1 MKTAVAMTM
10 WLAWGMPAAAQVSH
24 ERLLHA
30 EREPQNWLTYAGTY
44 TSWRYSA
51 LDQIR
56 TDNAR
61 NLELKWVYQLDSLDK
76 FEASPLVVDGV
87 MYFSQPP
94 SDVIAVDARTGRA
107 FWTYRYRMS
116 GNVGVCCGR
125 VNRGLAMLGDT
136 LFLAA
141 LDGNLVALDAKTG
154 KEIWKTPVVDPSQ
167 GYSLTMAP
175 LIVKD
180 KVILG
185 PAGGEYGIRGF
196 VAAFDART
204 GKEVWRF
211 HTIPGP
217 GEPGHETWTENSW
230 QRGGGSV
237 WLTGS
242 YDPELNLI
250 LQGVGNPGPDWNATV
265 RPGDN
270 LYTSSVVALDAD
282 TGKLKW
288 HYQFVPHD
296 PWDWDAMQTPVMVDA
311 EWQGQ
316 PRKLVYWAHRNGV
329 FYVLDRTNGKF
340 LAGTPFVKLTWLA
353 GFDQNGRPK
362 ITPSSLPSAEGT
374 LVYPGVQGGTNWYA
388 PSYSPRTGLFY
399 LSVWAD
405 YYSVFEE
412 GAAEYTPGRRYNGG
426 DIQQPLAFNRNTT
439 LLPDEDQG
447 YGAVK
452 AIDPKTGRMVWQVK
466 YADLTEGGV
475 LTTAG
480 DVLFTGNREGYF
492 HAYDAR
498 DGKLLWKASL
508 GGYIA
513 AGPVSYSVDGK
524 QYVAIA
530 AGHGMF
536 VFGLR
541 E

>member
-1 MKTAVAMTM
+1 MKRAFRAVV
-10 WLAWGMPAAAQVSH
+10 WLSCSMPLGAQVSYD
-24 ERLLHA
+24 RLLSA
-30 EREPQNWLTYAGTY
+30 DREPQNWLTYAGSY
-44 TSWRYSA
+44 RSWRYSA
-51 LDQIR
+51 LDRIG
-56 TDNAR
+56 TANAR
-61 NLELKWVYQLDSLDK
+61 NLELKWVYQLDSMDK
-76 FEASPLVVDGV
+76 FEATPLVVDGV
-87 MYFSQPP
+87 MYFTQPP

-107 FWTYRYRMS
+107 FWTYRYTLS
-116 GNVGVCCGR
+116 GTVGVCCGR
-125 VNRGLAMLGDT
+125 DNRGLAILGDT

-141 LDGNLVALDAKTG
+141 LDGNLVALDSKTG
-154 KEIWKTPVVDPSQ
+154 KEVWKTRVVDPAL

-175 LIVKD
+175 LVVKD

-196 VAAFDART
+196 LAAFDART

-211 HTIPGP
+211 HTIPEP
-217 GEPGHETWTENSW
+217 GEAGHETWAGDAW
-230 QRGGGSV
+230 QHGGGSV

-250 LQGVGNPGPDWNATV
+250 VQGVGNPGPDWNATV

-270 LYTSSVVALDAD
+270 LYSSSVIALDAD

-296 PWDWDAMQTPVMVDA
+296 AWDWDAMQTPVMVDA

-316 PRKLVYWAHRNGV
+316 LRKLLYWAHRDGV

-340 LAGTPFVKLTWLA
+340 LSGKPFVKINWLA
-353 GFDQNGRPK
+353 GFDENGRPK
-362 ITPSSLPSAEGT
+362 LEPNSLPTAEGT
-374 LVYPGVQGGTNWYA
+374 LTYPGVQGGTNWYA

-405 YYSVFEE
+405 YYSVYQE
-412 GAAEYTPGRRYNGG
+412 GAADYVAGRRFNGG
-426 DIQQPLAFNRNTT
+426 NIRQPLPFNRNGT
-439 LLPDEDQG
+439 LLPNEAQG
-447 YGAVK
+447 YGALL
-452 AIDPKTGRMVWQVK
+452 ALNPKTGEKVWQVK
-466 YADLTEGGV
+466 FADLTEGGV
-475 LTTAG
+475 LSTAG
-480 DVLFTGNREGYF
+480 DVVFTGNREGYF
-492 HAYDAR
+492 QAFDAR
-498 DGKLLWKASL
+498 DGTLLWKVLL
-508 GGYIA
+508 GGYIV

-530 AGHGMF
+530 AGHGMY

>member
-1 MKTAVAMTM
+1 MKRAFAV
-10 WLAWGMPAAAQVSH
+10 WLTCMMPVGAQVSYD
-24 ERLLHA
+24 RLLHA
-30 EREPQNWLTYAGTY
+30 EREPQNWLTYSGNY
-44 TSWRYSA
+44 KSWRYSP

-56 TDNAR
+56 TGNAK
-61 NLELKWVYQLDSLDK
+61 NLELKWVYQLDTTDK
-76 FEASPLVVDGV
+76 FEATPLVVDGV
-87 MYFSQPP
+87 MYFSEPP
-94 SDVIAVDARTGRA
+94 SDVIAVDAKTGRA
-107 FWTYRYRMS
+107 FWTYRYTLA
-116 GNVGVCCGR
+116 GKVGVCCGR
-125 VNRGLAMLGDT
+125 VNRGLAVLGDT

-141 LDGNLVALDAKTG
+141 LDGNLVALDSKTG
-154 KEIWKTPVVDPSQ
+154 KEVWKTRVVDPKL

-175 LIVKD
+175 LVVKD
-180 KVILG
+180 KVIIG

-196 VAAFDART
+196 LAAFDAHT

-217 GEPGHETWTENSW
+217 GEAGHETWTGDAW

-250 LQGVGNPGPDWNATV
+250 IQGVGNPSPDWNATV

-270 LYTSSVVALDAD
+270 LYTTSAIALDAD

-288 HYQFVPHD
+288 HFQFVPHD
-296 PWDWDAMQTPVMVDA
+296 AWDWDAMQTPVLVDA
-311 EWQGQ
+311 EWQGRQ
-316 PRKLVYWAHRNGV
+316 RKLLYWAHRDGV

-340 LAGTPFVKLTWLA
+340 LLGKPFVKTNWLA
-353 GFDQNGRPK
+353 GFDESGRPRVQ
-362 ITPSSLPSAEGT
+362 PNSLPTKEGT
-374 LVYPGVQGGTNWYA
+374 LIYPGVQGGTNWYA

-405 YYSVFEE
+405 YYSVYQE
-412 GAAEYTPGRRYNGG
+412 GAADYVAGRRYNGG
-426 DIQQPLAFNRNTT
+426 DIRQPLAFNRNTT
-439 LLPDEDQG
+439 LFPNEQQG
-447 YGAVK
+447 YGALK
-452 AIDPKTGRMVWQVK
+452 AINPKTGEMAWQVK
-466 YADLTEGGV
+466 FADLTEGGV
-475 LTTAG
+475 LSTAG
-480 DVLFTGNREGYF
+480 DVVFTGNREGYF
-492 HAYDAR
+492 HAFDAQ
-498 DGKLLWKASL
+498 DGRLLWKVSL

-513 AGPVSYSVDGK
+513 GGPVSYSVDGK
-524 QYVAIA
+524 QYLAVA

>member
-1 MKTAVAMTM
+1 MKVPVSVIL
-10 WLAWGMPAAAQVSH
+10 WLACSMPAGAQVSY
-24 ERLLHA
+24 ERLLHP
-30 EREPQNWLTYAGTY
+30 EREPGNWLTYSGSY
-44 TSWRYSA
+44 RSWRYSL

-56 TDNAR
+56 ADNAP

-76 FEASPLVVDGV
+76 FEATPLVVDGV

-94 SDVIAVDARTGRA
+94 SDVIALDARTGRA
-107 FWTYRYRMS
+107 FWIYQYRLS

-125 VNRGLAMLGDT
+125 DNRGLAILGDT

-154 KEIWKTPVVDPSQ
+154 KELWKTAVVDPSL

-175 LIVKD
+175 LVVKD
-180 KVILG
+180 KVIVG

-196 VAAFDART
+196 MAAFDART
-204 GKEVWRF
+204 GKEIWRF
-211 HTIPGP
+211 NTVPGP
-217 GEPGHETWTENSW
+217 GEAGHDTWAGDTW
-230 QRGGGSV
+230 RRGGGSV

-242 YDPELNLI
+242 YDPTLNLI
-250 LQGVGNPGPDWNATV
+250 IQGVGNPGPDWNATV

-296 PWDWDAMQTPVMVDA
+296 PWDWDAMQTPVFVDA

-316 PRKLVYWAHRNGV
+316 QRKLLYWAHRNGV

-340 LAGTPFVKLTWLA
+340 LQGTPFVKVTWLD

-362 ITPSSLPSAEGT
+362 IVPKSLPTAQGT

-405 YYSVFEE
+405 YYSVYQE
-412 GAAEYTPGRRYNGG
+412 GEADYSPGRRFNGG
-426 DIQQPLAFNRNTT
+426 DIRQPLAFNRTTT
-439 LLPDEDQG
+439 LLPDEKQG

-452 AIDPKTGRMVWQVK
+452 AINPRTGKTVWQVRF
-466 YADLTEGGV
+466 ADLTEGGV
-475 LTTAG
+475 LSTAG
-480 DVLFTGNREGYF
+480 DVVFTGNREGYF
-492 HAYDAR
+492 HAFDAR
-498 DGKLLWKASL
+498 DGKLLWKTSL

-513 AGPVSYSVDGK
+513 AGPVSYSVSGK

-530 AGHGMF
+530 AGHAMF

-541 E
+541 Q

>member
-1 MKTAVAMTM
+1 MKPAMAAVV
-10 WLAWGMPAAAQVSH
+10 WLSCWMPLGAQVTYD
-24 ERLLHA
+24 RLLHA
-30 EREPQNWLTYAGTY
+30 DKEPQNWLTYSGSY
-44 TSWRYSA
+44 KSWRYST

-56 TDNAR
+56 IGNAR
-61 NLELKWVYQLDSLDK
+61 KLELKWIYQLNAIDK
-76 FEASPLVVDGV
+76 FEATPLVVDGV
-87 MYFSQPP
+87 MYFTQPP
-94 SDVIAVDARTGRA
+94 SDVIAVDGKTGRA
-107 FWTYRYRMS
+107 FWTYRYRLA
-116 GNVGVCCGR
+116 GNVSVCCGR
-125 VNRGLAMLGDT
+125 VNRGLAILGD
-136 LFLAA
+136 LVFLAA

-154 KEIWKTPVVDPSQ
+154 KEVWKTRVVDPSL

-175 LIVKD
+175 LVVKD

-185 PAGGEYGIRGF
+185 PAGGEFGIRGF
-196 VAAFDART
+196 LAAFDART

-211 HTIPGP
+211 NTTPGP
-217 GEPGHETWTENSW
+217 GEAGHETWAGDAW
-230 QRGGGSV
+230 QHGGAPV

-250 LQGVGNPGPDWNATV
+250 IQGVGNPSPDWNPTV

-270 LYTSSVVALDAD
+270 LYASSVIALDAD

-296 PWDWDAMQTPVMVDA
+296 AWDWDAIQTPVMVDA

-316 PRKLVYWAHRNGV
+316 PRKLLYWANRNGV

-340 LAGTPFVKLTWLA
+340 LSGKPFVKVTWLA
-353 GFDQNGRPK
+353 GFDENGRPK
-362 ITPSSLPSAEGT
+362 LQPNSLPTAEGT

-405 YYSVFEE
+405 YYSVYQE
-412 GAAEYTPGRRYNGG
+412 GEAEYVPGRRFNGG
-426 DIQQPLAFNRNTT
+426 NIRQPLAFGRNAT
-439 LLPDEDQG
+439 LLPDEEQG
-447 YGAVK
+447 YGALK
-452 AIDPKTGRMVWQVK
+452 AINPKTGDMVWQVK
-466 YADLTEGGV
+466 FADLTEGGV

-480 DVLFTGNREGYF
+480 DVVFTGNREGYF
-492 HAYDAR
+492 HAFDAR
-498 DGKLLWKASL
+498 DGKLLWKVSL

-513 AGPVSYSVDGK
+513 AGPVTYSVDGK
-524 QYVAIA
+524 QYVAVA

>member
-1 MKTAVAMTM
+1 MSKALAAVV
-10 WLAWGMPAAAQVSH
+10 WLSCWMPLGAQVTYD
-24 ERLLHA
+24 RLLHA
-30 EREPQNWLTYAGTY
+30 DREPQNWLTYAGSY
-44 TSWRYSA
+44 KSWRYSP

-56 TDNAR
+56 TGNAK
-61 NLELKWVYQLDSLDK
+61 NLELKWVYQLNSIDK
-76 FEASPLVVDGV
+76 FEASPLVVDGA
-87 MYFSQPP
+87 MYFTQPP
-94 SDVIAVDARTGRA
+94 SDVIAVDGKTGRA
-107 FWTYRYRMS
+107 FWTYRYTLS
-116 GNVGVCCGR
+116 GNVSVCCGR
-125 VNRGLAMLGDT
+125 VNRGLAILGDL

-154 KEIWKTPVVDPSQ
+154 KEVWKTRVVDPSL

-175 LIVKD
+175 LVVKD
-180 KVILG
+180 KVIIG
-185 PAGGEYGIRGF
+185 PAGGEFGIRGF
-196 VAAFDART
+196 LAAFDART
-204 GKEVWRF
+204 GKEAWRF

-217 GEPGHETWTENSW
+217 GEAGHETWAGDAW
-230 QRGGGSV
+230 QHGGAPI

-250 LQGVGNPGPDWNATV
+250 IQGVGNPSPDWNAKV

-270 LYTSSVVALDAD
+270 LYASSVIALDAD

-288 HYQFVPHD
+288 HYQFHPND
-296 PWDWDAMQTPVMVDA
+296 AWDWDAMQTPVIVDA

-316 PRKLVYWAHRNGV
+316 PRKLLYWAHRNGV

-340 LAGTPFVKLTWLA
+340 LSGKPFVKVTWWA
-353 GFDQNGRPK
+353 GFDENGRPK
-362 ITPSSLPSAEGT
+362 LQPNSLPTAEGT
-374 LVYPGVQGGTNWYA
+374 LLYPGVQGGTNWYA

-405 YYSVFEE
+405 YYSVYQE
-412 GAAEYTPGRRYNGG
+412 GAAEYVAGRRFNGG
-426 DIQQPLAFNRNTT
+426 NIRQPLAYGRNAM
-439 LLPDEDQG
+439 LLPNEEQG
-447 YGAVK
+447 YGALK
-452 AIDPKTGRMVWQVK
+452 AINPKTGEMVWQVK
-466 YADLTEGGV
+466 FADLTESGV
-475 LTTAG
+475 LSTAG
-480 DVLFTGNREGYF
+480 DVVFTGNREGYF
-492 HAYDAR
+492 HAFDAR
-498 DGKLLWKASL
+498 DGKLLWKVSL

-524 QYVAIA
+524 QYVAVA

>member
-1 MKTAVAMTM
+1 MKPAMAVVV
-10 WLAWGMPAAAQVSH
+10 WLSGWMPLGAQVSY
-24 ERLLHA
+24 ERLLNA
-30 EREPQNWLTYAGTY
+30 DKEPQNWLTYAGSY
-44 TSWRYSA
+44 KSWRYSA

-56 TDNAR
+56 TGNAR
-61 NLELKWVYQLDSLDK
+61 NLELKWIYQLDAIDK
-76 FEASPLVVDGV
+76 FEATPLVVDGA
-87 MYFSQPP
+87 MYFTQPP
-94 SDVIAVDARTGRA
+94 SDVIAVDGRTGRA
-107 FWTYRYRMS
+107 FWTYRYRLA
-116 GNVGVCCGR
+116 GNVSVCCGR
-125 VNRGLAMLGDT
+125 VNRGLAILGDT

-154 KEIWKTPVVDPSQ
+154 KEVWKTRVVDPSL

-175 LIVKD
+175 LVVKD

-185 PAGGEYGIRGF
+185 PAGGEFGIRGF

-211 HTIPGP
+211 QTIPGP
-217 GEPGHETWTENSW
+217 GEAGSETWTGDAW
-230 QRGGGSV
+230 QHGGGPV

-250 LQGVGNPGPDWNATV
+250 IQGVGNPSPDWNPTV

-270 LYTSSVVALDAD
+270 LYASSVIALDAD

-288 HYQFVPHD
+288 HYQFVPND
-296 PWDWDAMQTPVMVDA
+296 AWDWDAMQTPVMVDA

-316 PRKLVYWAHRNGV
+316 PRKLLYWANRNGV

-340 LAGTPFVKLTWLA
+340 LLGKPFVKVTWLA
-353 GFDQNGRPK
+353 GFDENGRPRLQPNSVP
-362 ITPSSLPSAEGT
+362 TAEGT

-405 YYSVFEE
+405 YYSVYQE
-412 GAAEYTPGRRYNGG
+412 GEAEYVPGRRFNGG
-426 DIQQPLAFNRNTT
+426 NIRQPLAYGWNTT
-439 LLPDEDQG
+439 LLPNEAQG
-447 YGAVK
+447 YGALK
-452 AIDPKTGRMVWQVK
+452 ALDPKTGEMVWQVK
-466 YADLTEGGV
+466 FADLTEGGV
-475 LTTAG
+475 LATAG
-480 DVLFTGNREGYF
+480 DVVFTGNREGYF
-492 HAYDAR
+492 QAFDAR
-498 DGKLLWKASL
+498 DGKLLWKVSL

-513 AGPVSYSVDGK
+513 AGPVSYAVEGK
-524 QYVAIA
+524 QYVAVA

>member
-1 MKTAVAMTM
+1 MKPAMAVVV
-10 WLAWGMPAAAQVSH
+10 WLSGWMPLGAQVTY

-30 EREPQNWLTYAGTY
+30 DREPQNWLTYAGSY
-44 TSWRYSA
+44 KSWRYST

-56 TDNAR
+56 TGNAA
-61 NLELKWVYQLDSLDK
+61 NLEQKWVYQLNSMDK
-76 FEASPLVVDGV
+76 FEATPLVVDGV
-87 MYFSQPP
+87 MYFTQPP
-94 SDVIAVDARTGRA
+94 SDVIAVDGRTGRA
-107 FWTYRYRMS
+107 FWTYRYPLA
-116 GNVGVCCGR
+116 GNVSVCCGR
-125 VNRGLAMLGDT
+125 VNRGLAILGDT

-154 KEIWKTPVVDPSQ
+154 KEVWKTQVVDPSL

-175 LIVKD
+175 LVVKD
-180 KVILG
+180 KVIIG

-196 VAAFDART
+196 LAAFDTHT

-217 GEPGHETWTENSW
+217 GEAGHETWAGDAW

-250 LQGVGNPGPDWNATV
+250 IQGVGNPSPDWNATV

-270 LYTSSVVALDAD
+270 LYASSVIAVDAD

-296 PWDWDAMQTPVMVDA
+296 AWDWDAIQTPVMVDA

-316 PRKLVYWAHRNGV
+316 PRKLLYWANRNGV

-340 LAGTPFVKLTWLA
+340 LSGKPFVKVTWLA
-353 GFDQNGRPK
+353 GFDENGRPK
-362 ITPSSLPSAEGT
+362 LQPNSLPTAEGT

-405 YYSVFEE
+405 YYSVYQE
-412 GAAEYTPGRRYNGG
+412 GEAEYVPGRRFNGG
-426 DIQQPLAFNRNTT
+426 NIRQPLAFGRNAT
-439 LLPDEDQG
+439 LLPDEEQG
-447 YGAVK
+447 YGALK
-452 AIDPKTGRMVWQVK
+452 AINPKTGDMVWQVK
-466 YADLTEGGV
+466 FADLTEGGV

-480 DVLFTGNREGYF
+480 DVVFTGNREGYF
-492 HAYDAR
+492 HAFDAR
-498 DGKLLWKASL
+498 DGKLLWKVSL

-513 AGPVSYSVDGK
+513 AGPVAYSVDGK
-524 QYVAIA
+524 QYVAVA

>member
-1 MKTAVAMTM
+1 
-10 WLAWGMPAAAQVSH
+10 MPLGAQVSYN
-24 ERLLHA
+24 RLLRA
-30 EREPQNWLTYAGTY
+30 DQEPQNWLTYSGSY
-44 TSWRYSA
+44 KSWRYSS

-56 TDNAR
+56 TENAK
-61 NLELKWVYQLDSLDK
+61 NLELKWIYQLDSTDK

-87 MYFSQPP
+87 MYFSEPP
-94 SDVIAVDARTGRA
+94 SDVIAVDGKTGRA
-107 FWTYRYRMS
+107 FWTYRDTLE

-125 VNRGLAMLGDT
+125 VNRGLAILGDT

-154 KEIWKTPVVDPSQ
+154 KEVWKTRVVDPSF

-175 LIVKD
+175 LVVKD
-180 KVILG
+180 KVIIG

-196 VAAFDART
+196 LAAFDAHT

-217 GEPGHETWTENSW
+217 GEAGRETWAGDAW

-250 LQGVGNPGPDWNATV
+250 IQGVGNPSPDWNATV

-270 LYTSSVVALDAD
+270 LYSSSAIALDAD
-282 TGKLKW
+282 TGKLRW
-288 HYQFVPHD
+288 HFQFVPHD
-296 PWDWDAMQTPVMVDA
+296 AWDWDAMQIPVMVDA

-316 PRKLVYWAHRNGV
+316 QRKLLYWAHRDGV
-329 FYVLDRTNGKF
+329 FYVLDRSNGKF
-340 LAGTPFVKLTWLA
+340 LLGKPFVKVNWLA
-353 GFDQNGRPK
+353 GFDENGRPK
-362 ITPSSLPSAEGT
+362 VQPNSLPTAEGT
-374 LVYPGVQGGTNWYA
+374 LIYPGVQGGTNWYS

-405 YYSVFEE
+405 YYSVYQE
-412 GAAEYTPGRRYNGG
+412 GAADYIAGRRFNGG
-426 DIQQPLAFNRNTT
+426 DIRQPLAFNRNTT
-439 LLPDEDQG
+439 LFPNEQQG
-447 YGAVK
+447 YGALQ
-452 AIDPKTGRMVWQVK
+452 AIDPKTGETVWQVK
-466 YADLTEGGV
+466 FADLTEGGV
-475 LTTAG
+475 LSTAG
-480 DVLFTGNREGYF
+480 DVVFTGNREGYF
-492 HAYDAR
+492 HAFDAR
-498 DGKLLWKASL
+498 DGKLLWKISL

-513 AGPVSYSVDGK
+513 AAPISYSVDGK
-524 QYVAIA
+524 QYIAVA

>member
-1 MKTAVAMTM
+1 MKRAFAAVV
-10 WLAWGMPAAAQVSH
+10 WLSSWMPLGSQVSYD
-24 ERLLHA
+24 RLLHA
-30 EREPQNWLTYAGTY
+30 DREPQNWLTYAGGY
-44 TSWRYSA
+44 RSWRYSA

-56 TDNAR
+56 TGNAS
-61 NLELKWVYQLDSLDK
+61 NLELKWVYQLDSMDK
-76 FEASPLVVDGV
+76 FEATPLVVDGV

-94 SDVIAVDARTGRA
+94 SDVIAVDAKTGRA
-107 FWTYRYRMS
+107 FWTYRYTLS

-125 VNRGLAMLGDT
+125 DNRGLAILGDM

-141 LDGNLVALDAKTG
+141 LDGNLVAIDAKTG
-154 KEIWKTPVVDPSQ
+154 KEVWKTRVVDPAL

-175 LIVKD
+175 LVVKD

-217 GEPGHETWTENSW
+217 GEPGHETWAEDAW
-230 QRGGGSV
+230 QHGGGSV

-250 LQGVGNPGPDWNATV
+250 IQGVGNPGPDWNATV

-270 LYTSSVVALDAD
+270 LYTSSVIALDAD
-282 TGKLKW
+282 TGQRKW
-288 HYQFVPHD
+288 HYQFVPND
-296 PWDWDAMQTPVMVDA
+296 PWDWDAMQTPVVVDA

-316 PRKLVYWAHRNGV
+316 PRKLLYWAHRDGV

-340 LAGTPFVKLTWLA
+340 LSGKPFVKVNWLA
-353 GFDQNGRPK
+353 GFDEKGRPK
-362 ITPSSLPSAEGT
+362 VQPNSLPTAAGT
-374 LVYPGVQGGTNWYA
+374 LIYPGVQGGTNWYA

-405 YYSVFEE
+405 YYSVYQE
-412 GAAEYTPGRRYNGG
+412 GAADYVAGRRFNGG
-426 DIQQPLAFNRNTT
+426 DIRQPLPFNRNTT
-439 LLPDEDQG
+439 LLPNEEQG
-447 YGAVK
+447 YGAIR
-452 AIDPKTGRMVWQVK
+452 ALNPKTGEMVWQVK
-466 YADLTEGGV
+466 FADLTEGGV
-475 LTTAG
+475 LSTAG
-480 DVLFTGNREGYF
+480 DVVFTGNREGYF
-492 HAYDAR
+492 HAFDAR
-498 DGKLLWKASL
+498 DGKLLWKVSL

-513 AGPVSYSVDGK
+513 SGPVSYSVDGK
-524 QYVAIA
+524 QYIAVA

-541 E
+541 Q

>member
-1 MKTAVAMTM
+1 MNTAILAAM
-10 WLAWGMPAAAQVSH
+10 WLVCSIPASAQVSY
-24 ERLLHA
+24 ERLLDPQ
-30 EREPQNWLTYAGTY
+30 REPENWLTYSGSY
-44 TSWRYSA
+44 KSWRYSP

-61 NLELKWVYQLDSLDK
+61 NLELKWVYQLDSMDK
-76 FEASPLVVDGV
+76 FEATPLMVDGV
-87 MYFSQPP
+87 MYFTEPP

-107 FWTYRYRMS
+107 FWTYRYRLS

-125 VNRGLAMLGDT
+125 DNRGLAILGDT

-154 KEIWKTPVVDPSQ
+154 REMWKTPVVDPQ
-167 GYSLTMAP
+167 LGYSLTMAP
-175 LIVKD
+175 LVVRD
-180 KVILG
+180 KVIIG

-196 VAAFDART
+196 IAAFNART
-204 GKEVWRF
+204 GREVWRF
-211 HTIPGP
+211 HTVPGP
-217 GEPGHETWTENSW
+217 GETGHETWKGDAW
-230 QRGGGSV
+230 QRGGGSI

-242 YDPELNLI
+242 YDPESNLVI
-250 LQGVGNPGPDWNATV
+250 QGVGNPGPDWNATV

-282 TGKLKW
+282 TGKLRW

-296 PWDWDAMQTPVMVDA
+296 PWDWDAMQIPVLVDA
-311 EWQGQ
+311 EWQGRQ
-316 PRKLVYWAHRNGV
+316 RKLIYWAHRNGV
-329 FYVLDRTNGKF
+329 FYVLDRTDGRF
-340 LAGTPFVKLTWLA
+340 LAGTPFVKVTWLY
-353 GFDQNGRPK
+353 GFDQDGRPK
-362 ITPSSLPSAEGT
+362 VAPKSLPTAEGT
-374 LVYPGVQGGTNWYA
+374 LVYPGVQGGTNWYS

-405 YYSVFEE
+405 YYSVYQE
-412 GAAEYTPGRRYNGG
+412 GEAEYSPGRRYNGG
-426 DIQQPLAFNRNTT
+426 DIQQPLAFNRKVT
-439 LLPDEDQG
+439 LLPNEEQG

-452 AIDPKTGRMVWQVK
+452 AIDPKTGQMVWQVK
-466 YADLTEGGV
+466 FADLTEGGV
-475 LTTAG
+475 LSTAG

-492 HAYDAR
+492 HAFDAR
-498 DGKLLWKASL
+498 DGKLLWKTSL

-513 AGPVSYSVDGK
+513 AGPMTYSVRGK

>member
-1 MKTAVAMTM
+1 MNTAILAAM
-10 WLAWGMPAAAQVSH
+10 WLVCSIPASAQVSY
-24 ERLLHA
+24 ERLLDPQ
-30 EREPQNWLTYAGTY
+30 REPENWLTYSGSY
-44 TSWRYSA
+44 KSWRYSP

-61 NLELKWVYQLDSLDK
+61 NLELKWVYQLDSMDK
-76 FEASPLVVDGV
+76 FEATPLVVDGV
-87 MYFSQPP
+87 MYFTEPP

-107 FWTYRYRMS
+107 FWTYRYRLS

-125 VNRGLAMLGDT
+125 DNRGLAILGDT

-154 KEIWKTPVVDPSQ
+154 REMWKTPVVDPQ
-167 GYSLTMAP
+167 LGYSLTMAP
-175 LIVKD
+175 LVVRD
-180 KVILG
+180 KVIIG

-196 VAAFDART
+196 IAAFNART
-204 GKEVWRF
+204 GREVWRF
-211 HTIPGP
+211 HTVPGP
-217 GEPGHETWTENSW
+217 GETGHETWKGDAW
-230 QRGGGSV
+230 QRGGGSI

-242 YDPELNLI
+242 YDPESNLVI
-250 LQGVGNPGPDWNATV
+250 QGVGNPGPDWNATV

-282 TGKLKW
+282 TGKLRW

-296 PWDWDAMQTPVMVDA
+296 PWDWDAMQIPVLVDA
-311 EWQGQ
+311 EWQGRQ
-316 PRKLVYWAHRNGV
+316 RKLIYWAHRNGV
-329 FYVLDRTNGKF
+329 FYVLDRTDGRF
-340 LAGTPFVKLTWLA
+340 LAGTPFVKVTWLY
-353 GFDQNGRPK
+353 GFDQDGRPK
-362 ITPSSLPSAEGT
+362 VAPKSLPTAEGT
-374 LVYPGVQGGTNWYA
+374 LVYPGVQGGTNWYS

-405 YYSVFEE
+405 YYSVYQE
-412 GAAEYTPGRRYNGG
+412 GEAEYSPGRRYNGG
-426 DIQQPLAFNRNTT
+426 DIQQPLAFNRKVT
-439 LLPDEDQG
+439 LLPNEEQG

-452 AIDPKTGRMVWQVK
+452 AIDPKTGQMVWQVK
-466 YADLTEGGV
+466 FADLTEGGV
-475 LTTAG
+475 LSTAG

-492 HAYDAR
+492 HAFDAR
-498 DGKLLWKASL
+498 DGKLLWKTSL

-513 AGPVSYSVDGK
+513 AGPMTYSVRGK

>member
-1 MKTAVAMTM
+1 MKKAFAAVV
-10 WLAWGMPAAAQVSH
+10 WLSGWMPLGSQVSYD
-24 ERLLHA
+24 RLLHA
-30 EREPQNWLTYAGTY
+30 DREPQNWLTYAGSY
-44 TSWRYSA
+44 RSWRYSA

-56 TDNAR
+56 KSNAG
-61 NLELKWVYQLDSLDK
+61 NLELKWVYQLDSMDK
-76 FEASPLVVDGV
+76 FEATPLVVDGL

-94 SDVIAVDARTGRA
+94 SDVIAVDAKTGRA
-107 FWTYRYRMS
+107 FWTYRYPLSR
-116 GNVGVCCGR
+116 NVGVCCGR
-125 VNRGLAMLGDT
+125 DNRGLAILGDT

-141 LDGNLVALDAKTG
+141 LDGNLVAIDAKTG
-154 KEIWKTPVVDPSQ
+154 KEVWKTRVVDPAL

-175 LIVKD
+175 LVVKD

-211 HTIPGP
+211 HTIPEP
-217 GEPGHETWTENSW
+217 GESGHETWAEDAW
-230 QRGGGSV
+230 QHGGGSI

-250 LQGVGNPGPDWNATV
+250 IQGVGNPGPDWNATV

-270 LYTSSVVALDAD
+270 LYTSSVIALDAD
-282 TGKLKW
+282 TGKRKW
-288 HYQFVPHD
+288 HYQFIPND

-316 PRKLVYWAHRNGV
+316 PRKLLYWAHRDGV
-329 FYVLDRTNGKF
+329 FYVLDRTNGEF
-340 LAGTPFVKLTWLA
+340 LSGKPFVKVNWLA
-353 GFDQNGRPK
+353 GFDEKGRPK
-362 ITPSSLPSAEGT
+362 LQPNSLPTAVGT
-374 LVYPGVQGGTNWYA
+374 LIYPGVQGGTNWYA

-405 YYSVFEE
+405 YYSVYQE
-412 GAAEYTPGRRYNGG
+412 GAAEYVAGRRFNGG
-426 DIQQPLAFNRNTT
+426 DIRQPLPFNRNTT
-439 LLPDEDQG
+439 LLPNEEQG
-447 YGAVK
+447 YGAIQ
-452 AIDPKTGRMVWQVK
+452 ALNPKTGEKVWQVK
-466 YADLTEGGV
+466 FADLTEGGV
-475 LTTAG
+475 LSTAG
-480 DVLFTGNREGYF
+480 DVVFTGNREGYF
-492 HAYDAR
+492 HAFDAR
-498 DGKLLWKASL
+498 DGKLLWKVSL

-524 QYVAIA
+524 QYIAVA

-541 E
+541 D

>member
-1 MKTAVAMTM
+1 MKRAFAV
-10 WLAWGMPAAAQVSH
+10 WLTCVMPVGAQVSYD
-24 ERLLHA
+24 RLLHA
-30 EREPQNWLTYAGTY
+30 DREPQNWLTYSGSY
-44 TSWRYSA
+44 KSWRYSP

-56 TDNAR
+56 TGNAK
-61 NLELKWVYQLDSLDK
+61 NLELKWVYQLDTTDK

-87 MYFSQPP
+87 MYFSEPP
-94 SDVIAVDARTGRA
+94 SDVIAVDAKTGRA
-107 FWTYRYRMS
+107 FWTYRYTLA

-125 VNRGLAMLGDT
+125 VNRGLAILGDT

-154 KEIWKTPVVDPSQ
+154 KEVWKTRVVDPKL

-175 LIVKD
+175 LVVKD
-180 KVILG
+180 KVIIG

-196 VAAFDART
+196 LAAFDAHT
-204 GKEVWRF
+204 GKEAWRF

-217 GEPGHETWTENSW
+217 GEAGHETWAGDAW
-230 QRGGGSV
+230 QRGGGSI

-250 LQGVGNPGPDWNATV
+250 IQGVGNPSPDWNATV

-270 LYTSSVVALDAD
+270 LYTTSAIALDAD

-288 HYQFVPHD
+288 HFQFVPHD
-296 PWDWDAMQTPVMVDA
+296 AWDWDAMQTPVMVDA
-311 EWQGQ
+311 EWQRQ
-316 PRKLVYWAHRNGV
+316 PRKLLYWAHRDGV

-340 LAGTPFVKLTWLA
+340 LLGKPFVKTNWLA
-353 GFDQNGRPK
+353 GVDESGRPRVQ
-362 ITPSSLPSAEGT
+362 PNSLPTKEGT
-374 LVYPGVQGGTNWYA
+374 LIYPGVQGGTNWYA

-405 YYSVFEE
+405 YYSVYQE
-412 GAAEYTPGRRYNGG
+412 GAAEYVAGRRYNGG
-426 DIQQPLAFNRNTT
+426 DIRQPLAFNRNTT
-439 LLPDEDQG
+439 LFPNEQQG
-447 YGAVK
+447 YGALK
-452 AIDPKTGRMVWQVK
+452 AIDPKTGEMVWQVK
-466 YADLTEGGV
+466 FADLTEGGV
-475 LTTAG
+475 LSTAG
-480 DVLFTGNREGYF
+480 DVVFTGNREGYF
-492 HAYDAR
+492 HAFDAG
-498 DGKLLWKASL
+498 DGRLLWKASL

-524 QYVAIA
+524 QYVAVA

>member
-1 MKTAVAMTM
+1 MRAFAAVV
-10 WLAWGMPAAAQVSH
+10 WLSCSMPLGAQVSYN
-24 ERLLHA
+24 RLLRA
-30 EREPQNWLTYAGTY
+30 DQEPQNWLTYSGSY
-44 TSWRYSA
+44 KSWRYSQ

-56 TDNAR
+56 TENAK
-61 NLELKWVYQLDSLDK
+61 NLELKWIYQLDTTDK

-87 MYFSQPP
+87 MYFSEPP
-94 SDVIAVDARTGRA
+94 SDVIAVDAKTGRA
-107 FWTYRYRMS
+107 FWTYRYALA

-125 VNRGLAMLGDT
+125 VNRGLAILGDT
-136 LFLAA
+136 LYLAA

-154 KEIWKTPVVDPSQ
+154 KEIWKTPVVDPKL
-167 GYSLTMAP
+167 GYTLTMAP
-175 LIVKD
+175 LVVKD
-180 KVILG
+180 KVIIG

-196 VAAFDART
+196 LAAFDAHT

-217 GEPGHETWTENSW
+217 GEAGHETWSGDAW
-230 QRGGGSV
+230 QHGGGSI

-250 LQGVGNPGPDWNATV
+250 VQGVGNPSPDWNATV

-270 LYTSSVVALDAD
+270 LYTTSVIALDAD
-282 TGKLKW
+282 TGTLKW
-288 HYQFVPHD
+288 HFQFVPHD
-296 PWDWDAMQTPVMVDA
+296 AWDWDAMQTPVMVDG
-311 EWQGQ
+311 EWQGKQ
-316 PRKLVYWAHRNGV
+316 RKLLYWAHRNGV

-340 LAGTPFVKLTWLA
+340 LSGKPFVKVNWLA
-353 GFDQNGRPK
+353 GFDDNGRPQVQ
-362 ITPSSLPSAEGT
+362 PNSLPTAEGT
-374 LVYPGVQGGTNWYA
+374 LIYPGVQGGTNWYS

-405 YYSVFEE
+405 YYSVYQE
-412 GAAEYTPGRRYNGG
+412 GAAEYVPGRRFNGG
-426 DIQQPLAFNRNTT
+426 DIRQPLAYNRNTT
-439 LLPDEDQG
+439 LFPNELQG
-447 YGAVK
+447 YGVLK
-452 AIDPKTGRMVWQVK
+452 AINPKTGETAWQVK
-466 YADLTEGGV
+466 FADLTEGGV

-480 DVLFTGNREGYF
+480 DVVFTGNREGYF
-492 HAYDAR
+492 HAFDAR

-513 AGPVSYSVDGK
+513 AGPVSYSVDGR
-524 QYVAIA
+524 QYVAVA

>member
-1 MKTAVAMTM
+1 MKTAVAVTL
-10 WLAWGMPAAAQVSH
+10 WLVSSMQAGAQVTY
-24 ERLLHA
+24 ERLLNPD
-30 EREPQNWLTYAGTY
+30 REPQNWLTYSGSY
-44 TSWRYSA
+44 KSWRYSA
-51 LDQIR
+51 LDKIK
-56 TDNAR
+56 TDNAKD
-61 NLELKWVYQLDSLDK
+61 LELKWAYQLDSTDK

-87 MYFSQPP
+87 MYFTQPP

-107 FWTYRYRMS
+107 FWTYRYRL
-116 GNVGVCCGR
+116 GNVSACCGR
-125 VNRGLAMLGDT
+125 DNRGLAILGDT

-154 KEIWKTPVVDPSQ
+154 KEIWKKQVVDPSL
-167 GYSLTMAP
+167 GYSLTTAP
-175 LIVKD
+175 LVVKD
-180 KVILG
+180 KVVIG

-196 VAAFDART
+196 LAAYDAAT
-204 GKEVWRF
+204 GKEAWRF
-211 HTIPGP
+211 NTVPGP
-217 GEPGHETWTENSW
+217 GEAGHDTWTGDTW
-230 QRGGGSV
+230 QKGGGSI

-250 LQGVGNPGPDWNATV
+250 IQGVGNPGPDWNASA

-270 LYTSSVVALDAD
+270 LYTSSAIALDAD

-288 HYQFVPHD
+288 HYPFVPND
-296 PWDWDAMQTPVMVDA
+296 AWDWDAMQIPVLVDA

-316 PRKLVYWAHRNGV
+316 QRKLIYWAHRNGL
-329 FYVLDRTNGKF
+329 FYTLDRATGK
-340 LAGTPFVKLTWLA
+340 LLSGTPFIKQTWWE

-362 ITPSSLPSAEGT
+362 ISAKALPTAAGT
-374 LVYPGVQGGTNWYA
+374 LVYPGVQGGTNWYS
-388 PSYSPRTGLFY
+388 PSFSPRTGLFY

-405 YYSVFEE
+405 YYTTYQE
-412 GAAEYTPGRRYNGG
+412 GAADYAPGRRYNGG
-426 DIQQPLAFNRNTT
+426 NVRQPLAFGRNTT
-439 LLPDEDQG
+439 LLPDEAQG
-447 YGAVK
+447 YGAVE
-452 AIDPKTGRMVWQVK
+452 ALDPKTGKMVWQVK
-466 YADLTEGGV
+466 FADLTEGGV

-492 HAYDAR
+492 DAFDAR
-498 DGKLLWKASL
+498 DGKLLWKTSL
-508 GGYIA
+508 GGYISA
-513 AGPVSYSVDGK
+513 APVTYSVDGK

>member
-1 MKTAVAMTM
+1 MKRAFAAVV
-10 WLAWGMPAAAQVSH
+10 WLIGWMPLGSQVSYD
-24 ERLLHA
+24 RLLHA
-30 EREPQNWLTYAGTY
+30 DREPQNWLTYAGGY
-44 TSWRYSA
+44 RSWRYSA

-56 TDNAR
+56 AGNAG
-61 NLELKWVYQLDSLDK
+61 NLELKWVYQLDSMDK
-76 FEASPLVVDGV
+76 FEATPLVVDGV

-94 SDVIAVDARTGRA
+94 SDVIAVDAKTGRA
-107 FWTYRYRMS
+107 FWTYRYTLS

-125 VNRGLAMLGDT
+125 DNRGLAILGDT

-141 LDGNLVALDAKTG
+141 LDGNLVAIDAKTG
-154 KEIWKTPVVDPSQ
+154 KEVWKTRVVDPAL

-175 LIVKD
+175 LVVKD

-204 GKEVWRF
+204 GKEAWRF
-211 HTIPGP
+211 HTIPEP
-217 GEPGHETWTENSW
+217 GESGHETWAEDAW
-230 QRGGGSV
+230 QHGGGSI

-250 LQGVGNPGPDWNATV
+250 IQGVGNPGPDWNAKV

-270 LYTSSVVALDAD
+270 LYTSSVIALDAD
-282 TGKLKW
+282 TGKRKW
-288 HYQFVPHD
+288 HYQFIPND

-311 EWQGQ
+311 EWQGK
-316 PRKLVYWAHRNGV
+316 PRKLLYWAHRDGV
-329 FYVLDRTNGKF
+329 FYVLDRTNGEF
-340 LAGTPFVKLTWLA
+340 LSGKPFVKVTWLA
-353 GFDQNGRPK
+353 GFDEKGRPK
-362 ITPSSLPSAEGT
+362 LQPDSLPTAAGT
-374 LVYPGVQGGTNWYA
+374 LTYPGVQGGTNWYA

-405 YYSVFEE
+405 YYSVYQE
-412 GAAEYTPGRRYNGG
+412 GAADYVAGRRFNGG
-426 DIQQPLAFNRNTT
+426 DIRQPVPFNRNTT
-439 LLPDEDQG
+439 LLPNEEQG
-447 YGAVK
+447 YGAIQ
-452 AIDPKTGRMVWQVK
+452 ALNPKTGEKVWQVK
-466 YADLTEGGV
+466 FADLTEGGV
-475 LTTAG
+475 LSTAG
-480 DVLFTGNREGYF
+480 DVVFTGNREGYF
-492 HAYDAR
+492 HAFDAR
-498 DGKLLWKASL
+498 DGKLLWKVSL

-513 AGPVSYSVDGK
+513 ASPASYSVDGK
-524 QYVAIA
+524 QYIAVA

>member
-1 MKTAVAMTM
+1 MKPAMAVVV
-10 WLAWGMPAAAQVSH
+10 WLSGWMPLGAQVTY

-30 EREPQNWLTYAGTY
+30 DREPQNWLTYAGSY
-44 TSWRYSA
+44 KSWRYST

-56 TDNAR
+56 TGNAA
-61 NLELKWVYQLDSLDK
+61 NLEQKWVYQLNSMDK
-76 FEASPLVVDGV
+76 FEATPLVVDGV
-87 MYFSQPP
+87 MYFTQPP
-94 SDVIAVDARTGRA
+94 SDVIAVDGRTGRA
-107 FWTYRYRMS
+107 FWTYRYPLA
-116 GNVGVCCGR
+116 GNVSVCCGR
-125 VNRGLAMLGDT
+125 VNRGLAILGDT

-154 KEIWKTPVVDPSQ
+154 KEVWKTQVVDPSL

-175 LIVKD
+175 LVVKD

-185 PAGGEYGIRGF
+185 PAGGEFGIRGF
-196 VAAFDART
+196 LAAFDART

-211 HTIPGP
+211 NTTPGP
-217 GEPGHETWTENSW
+217 GEAGHETWAGDAW
-230 QRGGGSV
+230 QHGGAPV

-250 LQGVGNPGPDWNATV
+250 VQGVGNPSPDWNATV

-270 LYTSSVVALDAD
+270 LYASSVIAVDAD

-296 PWDWDAMQTPVMVDA
+296 AWDWDAMQTPVLVDG

-316 PRKLVYWAHRNGV
+316 QRKVLYWAHRDGV
-329 FYVLDRTNGKF
+329 FYVLDRTDGKF
-340 LAGTPFVKLTWLA
+340 LLGKPFVKVTWFA
-353 GFDQNGRPK
+353 GFDENGRPQVQ
-362 ITPSSLPSAEGT
+362 PNSLPTEEGT

-405 YYSVFEE
+405 YYSVYLE
-412 GAAEYTPGRRYNGG
+412 GAADYVAGRRFNGG
-426 DIQQPLAFNRNTT
+426 DIRQPLAFNRNTT
-439 LLPDEDQG
+439 LFPNEQQG
-447 YGAVK
+447 YGALK
-452 AIDPKTGRMVWQVK
+452 AINPKTGEMVWQVK
-466 YADLTEGGV
+466 FADLIEGGV
-475 LTTAG
+475 LTTAE
-480 DVLFTGNREGYF
+480 DVLFTGNREGHF
-492 HAYDAR
+492 HAFDAR
-498 DGKLLWKASL
+498 DGKLLWKVSL

-524 QYVAIA
+524 QYIAQA

>member
-1 MKTAVAMTM
+1 MKAAVSFIF
-10 WLAWGMPAAAQVSH
+10 WLACCLPVGAQVSY
-24 ERLLHA
+24 ERLLHP
-30 EREPQNWLTYAGTY
+30 EREPGNWLTYSGSY
-44 TSWRYSA
+44 RSWRYSM

-76 FEASPLVVDGV
+76 FEATPLVVDGV
-87 MYFSQPP
+87 MYFSEPP
-94 SDVIAVDARTGRA
+94 SDVIALDARTGRA
-107 FWTYRYRMS
+107 FWTYRYRLS

-125 VNRGLAMLGDT
+125 DNRGLAILGDT

-141 LDGNLVALDAKTG
+141 LDGNLIALDAKTG
-154 KEIWKTPVVDPSQ
+154 KEIWKTSVVDPSL

-175 LIVKD
+175 LVVKD
-180 KVILG
+180 KVIVG

-196 VAAFDART
+196 IAAFDAHT
-204 GKEVWRF
+204 GKEAWRF
-211 HTIPGP
+211 NTVPGP
-217 GEPGHETWTENSW
+217 DEAGHDTWVGDTW

-242 YDPELNLI
+242 YDPTLNLI
-250 LQGVGNPGPDWNATV
+250 IQGVGNPGPDWNATV

-311 EWQGQ
+311 ELQGQ
-316 PRKLVYWAHRNGV
+316 QRKLLYWAHRNGV

-340 LAGTPFVKLTWLA
+340 LQGTPFVKQTWLE
-353 GFDQNGRPK
+353 GFDRNGRPK
-362 ITPSSLPSAEGT
+362 IVPKSLPTAQGT

-405 YYSVFEE
+405 YYSVYQE
-412 GAAEYTPGRRYNGG
+412 GEPDYSPGRRFNGG
-426 DIQQPLAFNRNTT
+426 DIRQPLAFNRTTT
-439 LLPDEDQG
+439 LLPDEEQG

-452 AIDPKTGRMVWQVK
+452 AIDPRTGQMVWQVK
-466 YADLTEGGV
+466 FADLTEGGV
-475 LTTAG
+475 LSTAG
-480 DVLFTGNREGYF
+480 DVVFTGNREGYF
-492 HAYDAR
+492 HAFDAR
-498 DGKLLWKASL
+498 DGKLLWKTSL
-508 GGYIA
+508 GGYIS
-513 AGPVSYSVDGK
+513 AGPVSYSVSGK

-530 AGHGMF
+530 AGHAMF
-536 VFGLR
+536 VFGLQ

>member
-1 MKTAVAMTM
+1 MKRAFAV
-10 WLAWGMPAAAQVSH
+10 WLTCVMPVGAQVSYD
-24 ERLLHA
+24 RLLHA
-30 EREPQNWLTYAGTY
+30 DREPQNWLTYSGSY
-44 TSWRYSA
+44 KSWRYSP

-56 TDNAR
+56 TGNAK
-61 NLELKWVYQLDSLDK
+61 NLELKWVYQLDTTDK

-87 MYFSQPP
+87 MYFSEPP
-94 SDVIAVDARTGRA
+94 SDVIAVDAKTGRA
-107 FWTYRYRMS
+107 FWTYRYTLA

-125 VNRGLAMLGDT
+125 VNRGLAILGDT

-154 KEIWKTPVVDPSQ
+154 KEVWKTRVVDPKL

-175 LIVKD
+175 LVMKD
-180 KVILG
+180 KVIIG

-196 VAAFDART
+196 LAAFDAHT
-204 GKEVWRF
+204 GKEAWRF

-217 GEPGHETWTENSW
+217 GEAGHETWAGDAW
-230 QRGGGSV
+230 QRGGGSI

-250 LQGVGNPGPDWNATV
+250 IQGVGNPSPDWNATV

-270 LYTSSVVALDAD
+270 LYTTSAIALDAD
-282 TGKLKW
+282 SGKLKW
-288 HYQFVPHD
+288 HFQFVPHD
-296 PWDWDAMQTPVMVDA
+296 AWDWDAMQTPVLVDA

-316 PRKLVYWAHRNGV
+316 QRKLLYWAHRDGV

-340 LAGTPFVKLTWLA
+340 LLGKPFVKTNWLA
-353 GFDQNGRPK
+353 GVDESGRPRVQ
-362 ITPSSLPSAEGT
+362 PNSLPTKEGT
-374 LVYPGVQGGTNWYA
+374 LIYPGVQGGTNWYA

-405 YYSVFEE
+405 YYSVYQE
-412 GAAEYTPGRRYNGG
+412 GAAEYVAGRRYNGG
-426 DIQQPLAFNRNTT
+426 DIRQPLAFNRNTT
-439 LLPDEDQG
+439 LFPNEQQG
-447 YGAVK
+447 YGALK
-452 AIDPKTGRMVWQVK
+452 AIDPKTGEMVWQVK
-466 YADLTEGGV
+466 FADLTEGGV
-475 LTTAG
+475 LSTAG
-480 DVLFTGNREGYF
+480 DVVFTGNREGYF
-492 HAYDAR
+492 HAFDAG
-498 DGKLLWKASL
+498 DGRLLWKASL

-524 QYVAIA
+524 QYVAVA

>member
-1 MKTAVAMTM
+1 MV
-10 WLAWGMPAAAQVSH
+10 WLACCVPLCAQVTY

-30 EREPQNWLTYAGTY
+30 DREPQNWLTYSGSY
-44 TSWRYSA
+44 KSWRYSA
-51 LDQIR
+51 LDQVR
-56 TDNAR
+56 TGNAN
-61 NLELKWVYQLDSLDK
+61 NLELKWAYQLNAIDK
-76 FEASPLVVDGV
+76 FEATPLVVDGV
-87 MYFSQPP
+87 MYFTQPP
-94 SDVIAVDARTGRA
+94 SDVVAVDGKTGRA
-107 FWTYRYRMS
+107 FWTYRYTLS
-116 GNVGVCCGR
+116 GNVSVCCGR
-125 VNRGLAMLGDT
+125 VNRGLAILGDT

-154 KEIWKTPVVDPSQ
+154 KEVWRTRVVDPSL

-175 LIVKD
+175 LVVKD

-185 PAGGEYGIRGF
+185 PAGGEFGIRGF
-196 VAAFDART
+196 LAAFDART
-204 GKEVWRF
+204 GKEVWKF
-211 HTIPGP
+211 YTIPGP
-217 GEPGHETWTENSW
+217 GEAGHQTWAGDAW
-230 QRGGGSV
+230 QHGGAPV

-250 LQGVGNPGPDWNATV
+250 IQGVGNPSPDWNATV

-270 LYTSSVVALDAD
+270 LYASSVIALDAD

-288 HYQFVPHD
+288 HYQFVPND
-296 PWDWDAMQTPVMVDA
+296 AWDWDAMQIPVMVDA

-316 PRKLVYWAHRNGV
+316 PRKLLYWAHRNGV

-340 LAGTPFVKLTWLA
+340 LSGKPFSKVTWLA
-353 GFDQNGRPK
+353 GFDENGRPK
-362 ITPSSLPSAEGT
+362 LKPNSLPTAEGT
-374 LVYPGVQGGTNWYA
+374 LLYPGVQGATNWYA

-405 YYSVFEE
+405 YYSVYQE
-412 GAAEYTPGRRYNGG
+412 GEAEYVPGRRFNGG
-426 DIQQPLAFNRNTT
+426 NIRQPLAFGRNTT
-439 LLPDEDQG
+439 LLPNEEQG
-447 YGAVK
+447 YGALK
-452 AIDPKTGRMVWQVK
+452 ALDPKTGETVWQVK
-466 YADLTEGGV
+466 FADLTEGGV

-480 DVLFTGNREGYF
+480 DVVFTGNREGYF
-492 HAYDAR
+492 LAFDAR

-524 QYVAIA
+524 QYVAVA

>member
-1 MKTAVAMTM
+1 
-10 WLAWGMPAAAQVSH
+10 MPLGAQVSYD
-24 ERLLHA
+24 RLLRA
-30 EREPQNWLTYAGTY
+30 EREPQNWLTYAGSY
-44 TSWRYSA
+44 RSWRYSA
-51 LDQIR
+51 LDRIG
-56 TDNAR
+56 TANAR
-61 NLELKWVYQLDSLDK
+61 NLELKWVYQLDSMDK
-76 FEASPLVVDGV
+76 FEATPLVVDGV
-87 MYFSQPP
+87 MYFTQPP

-107 FWTYRYRMS
+107 FWTYRYTLS
-116 GNVGVCCGR
+116 GTVGVCCGR
-125 VNRGLAMLGDT
+125 DNRGLAILGDT

-154 KEIWKTPVVDPSQ
+154 KEVWKTRVVDPAL

-175 LIVKD
+175 LVVKD
-180 KVILG
+180 KVIIG

-196 VAAFDART
+196 LAAFDART

-211 HTIPGP
+211 HTIPEP
-217 GEPGHETWTENSW
+217 GEAGHETWAGDAW
-230 QRGGGSV
+230 QHGGGSV

-250 LQGVGNPGPDWNATV
+250 VQGVGNPGPDWNVTV

-270 LYTSSVVALDAD
+270 LYSSSVIALDAD

-296 PWDWDAMQTPVMVDA
+296 AWDWDAMQTPVMVDA
-311 EWQGQ
+311 EWQGEA
-316 PRKLVYWAHRNGV
+316 RKLLYWAHRDGV

-340 LAGTPFVKLTWLA
+340 LSGTPFVKITWLA
-353 GFDQNGRPK
+353 GFDENGRPK
-362 ITPSSLPSAEGT
+362 LAPNSLPTAEGT
-374 LVYPGVQGGTNWYA
+374 LIYPGVQGGTNWYA

-405 YYSVFEE
+405 YYSVYQE
-412 GAAEYTPGRRYNGG
+412 GEADYVPGRRFNGG
-426 DIQQPLAFNRNTT
+426 NIRQPLPFNRNGT
-439 LLPDEDQG
+439 LLPNEAQG
-447 YGAVK
+447 YGALM
-452 AIDPKTGRMVWQVK
+452 ALNPKTGEKVWQVK
-466 YADLTEGGV
+466 FADLTEGGV
-475 LTTAG
+475 LSTAG
-480 DVLFTGNREGYF
+480 DVVFTGNREGYF
-492 HAYDAR
+492 QAFDAR
-498 DGKLLWKASL
+498 DGTLLWKVLL
-508 GGYIA
+508 GGYIV

-530 AGHGMF
+530 AGHAMY

>member
-1 MKTAVAMTM
+1 MNRAFVAA
-10 WLAWGMPAAAQVSH
+10 WLSCWIPLGAQVSY

-30 EREPQNWLTYAGTY
+30 DQEPRNWLMYAGSY
-44 TSWRYSA
+44 KSWRYSP
-51 LDQIR
+51 LDQIG
-56 TDNAR
+56 TGNAQ
-61 NLELKWVYQLDSLDK
+61 NLELKWVYQLDSMDK

-94 SDVIAVDARTGRA
+94 SDVIAVDAKTGRA
-107 FWTYRYRMS
+107 FWTYRYTLQ
-116 GNVGVCCGR
+116 GTVGVCCGR
-125 VNRGLAMLGDT
+125 VNRGLAILGDT

-154 KEIWKTPVVDPSQ
+154 REVWKTRVVDPSL

-175 LIVKD
+175 LVVKD
-180 KVILG
+180 KVIIG

-196 VAAFDART
+196 LAAFDART

-211 HTIPGP
+211 NTIPGP
-217 GEPGHETWTENSW
+217 DETGHESWTGDAW
-230 QRGGGSV
+230 QRGGGSI

-250 LQGVGNPGPDWNATV
+250 IQGVGNPSPDWNATV

-270 LYTSSVVALDAD
+270 LYASSAIALDAD

-296 PWDWDAMQTPVMVDA
+296 AWDWDAMQTPVMVDA

-316 PRKLVYWAHRNGV
+316 PRKLLYWAHRNGV

-340 LAGTPFVKLTWLA
+340 LSGKPFAKVNWLE
-353 GFDQNGRPK
+353 GFDENGRPK
-362 ITPSSLPSAEGT
+362 VQSDSLPTAEGA
-374 LVYPGVQGGTNWYA
+374 LVYPGVQGATNWYG

-399 LSVWAD
+399 LSIWAD
-405 YYSVFEE
+405 YYSVYQE
-412 GAAEYTPGRRYNGG
+412 GAAEYVAGRRYNGG
-426 DIQQPLAFNRNTT
+426 NIRQPLAFNRRPM
-439 LLPDEDQG
+439 LLPDEEQG
-447 YGAVK
+447 YGALK
-452 AIDPKTGRMVWQVK
+452 AIDPKTGETVWQVK
-466 YADLTEGGV
+466 FADLTEGGV
-475 LTTAG
+475 LSTAG
-480 DVLFTGNREGYF
+480 DVVFTGNREGYF
-492 HAYDAR
+492 HAFDAR
-498 DGKLLWKASL
+498 EGKLLWKVSL

-524 QYVAIA
+524 QYVAVA

>member
-1 MKTAVAMTM
+1 MKPAMAVVV
-10 WLAWGMPAAAQVSH
+10 WLSGWMPLGAQVTY

-30 EREPQNWLTYAGTY
+30 DREPQNWLTYAGSY
-44 TSWRYSA
+44 KSWRYST

-56 TDNAR
+56 TGNAA
-61 NLELKWVYQLDSLDK
+61 NLEQKWVYQLNSMDK
-76 FEASPLVVDGV
+76 FEATPLVVDGV
-87 MYFSQPP
+87 MYFTQPP
-94 SDVIAVDARTGRA
+94 SDVIAVDGRTGRA
-107 FWTYRYRMS
+107 FWTYRYPLA
-116 GNVGVCCGR
+116 GNVSVCCGR
-125 VNRGLAMLGDT
+125 VNRGLAILGDT

-154 KEIWKTPVVDPSQ
+154 KEVWKTQVVDPSL

-175 LIVKD
+175 LVVKD

-185 PAGGEYGIRGF
+185 PAGGEFGIRGF
-196 VAAFDART
+196 LAAFDART

-211 HTIPGP
+211 NTTPGP
-217 GEPGHETWTENSW
+217 GEAGHETWAGDAW
-230 QRGGGSV
+230 QHGGAPV

-250 LQGVGNPGPDWNATV
+250 VQGVGNPSPDWNATV

-270 LYTSSVVALDAD
+270 LYASSVIAVDAD

-296 PWDWDAMQTPVMVDA
+296 AWDWDAIQTPVMVDA

-316 PRKLVYWAHRNGV
+316 PRKLLYWANRNGV

-340 LAGTPFVKLTWLA
+340 LSGKPFVKVTWLA
-353 GFDQNGRPK
+353 GFDENGRPK
-362 ITPSSLPSAEGT
+362 LQPNSLPTVEGT

-405 YYSVFEE
+405 YYSVYQE
-412 GAAEYTPGRRYNGG
+412 GEAEYVPGRRFNGG
-426 DIQQPLAFNRNTT
+426 NIRQPLAFGRNAT
-439 LLPDEDQG
+439 LLPDEEQG
-447 YGAVK
+447 YGALK
-452 AIDPKTGRMVWQVK
+452 AINPKTGDMVWQVK
-466 YADLTEGGV
+466 FADLTEGGV

-480 DVLFTGNREGYF
+480 DVVFTGNREGYF
-492 HAYDAR
+492 HAFDAR
-498 DGKLLWKASL
+498 DGKLLWKVSL

-524 QYVAIA
+524 QYVAVA

>member
-1 MKTAVAMTM
+1 MKPAMAVVV
-10 WLAWGMPAAAQVSH
+10 WLSGWMPLGAQVTY

-30 EREPQNWLTYAGTY
+30 DREPQNWLTYAGSY
-44 TSWRYSA
+44 KSWRYST

-56 TDNAR
+56 TGNAA
-61 NLELKWVYQLDSLDK
+61 NLEQKWVYQLNSMDK
-76 FEASPLVVDGV
+76 FEATPLVVDGV
-87 MYFSQPP
+87 MYFTQPP
-94 SDVIAVDARTGRA
+94 SDVIAVDGRTGRA
-107 FWTYRYRMS
+107 FWTYRYPLA
-116 GNVGVCCGR
+116 GNVSVCCGR
-125 VNRGLAMLGDT
+125 VNRGLAILGDT

-154 KEIWKTPVVDPSQ
+154 KEVWKTQVVDPSL

-175 LIVKD
+175 LVVKD

-185 PAGGEYGIRGF
+185 PAGGEFGIRGF
-196 VAAFDART
+196 LAAFDART

-211 HTIPGP
+211 NTTPGL
-217 GEPGHETWTENSW
+217 GEAGHETWAGDAW
-230 QRGGGSV
+230 QHGGAPV

-250 LQGVGNPGPDWNATV
+250 VQGVGNPSPDWNATV

-270 LYTSSVVALDAD
+270 LYASSVIAVDAD

-296 PWDWDAMQTPVMVDA
+296 AWDWDAIQTPVMVDA

-316 PRKLVYWAHRNGV
+316 PRKLLYWANRNGV

-340 LAGTPFVKLTWLA
+340 LSGKPFVKVTWLA
-353 GFDQNGRPK
+353 GFDENGRPK
-362 ITPSSLPSAEGT
+362 LQPNSLPTAEGT

-405 YYSVFEE
+405 YYSVYQE
-412 GAAEYTPGRRYNGG
+412 GEAEYVPGRRFNGG
-426 DIQQPLAFNRNTT
+426 NIRQPLAFGRNAT
-439 LLPDEDQG
+439 LLPDEEQG
-447 YGAVK
+447 YGALK
-452 AIDPKTGRMVWQVK
+452 AINPKTGDMVWQVK
-466 YADLTEGGV
+466 FADLTEGGV

-480 DVLFTGNREGYF
+480 DVVFTGNREGYF
-492 HAYDAR
+492 HAFDAR
-498 DGKLLWKASL
+498 DGKLLWKVSL

-513 AGPVSYSVDGK
+513 AGPVAYSVDGK
-524 QYVAIA
+524 QYVAVA

>member
-1 MKTAVAMTM
+1 MKRAVAVAL
-10 WLAWGMPAAAQVSH
+10 WLSCCVPSGAQVTY

-30 EREPQNWLTYAGTY
+30 DKEPQNWLTYSGSY
-44 TSWRYSA
+44 KSWRYSA

-56 TDNAR
+56 TGNASS
-61 NLELKWVYQLDSLDK
+61 LELKWVYQLNAIDK
-76 FEASPLVVDGV
+76 FEATPLVVDGV
-87 MYFSQPP
+87 MYFTQPP
-94 SDVIAVDARTGRA
+94 SDVIAVDGKTGRA
-107 FWTYRYRMS
+107 FWTYRYTLS
-116 GNVGVCCGR
+116 GNVSVCCGR
-125 VNRGLAMLGDT
+125 VNRGLAILGDT

-154 KEIWKTPVVDPSQ
+154 KEVWRTRVVDPSL

-175 LIVKD
+175 LVVKD

-185 PAGGEYGIRGF
+185 PAGGEFGIRGF
-196 VAAFDART
+196 LAAFDART
-204 GKEVWRF
+204 GKEAWKF
-211 HTIPGP
+211 QTIPGP
-217 GEPGHETWTENSW
+217 GEAGHETWAGDAW
-230 QRGGGSV
+230 QHGGGPV

-250 LQGVGNPGPDWNATV
+250 IQGVGNPSPDWNPTV

-270 LYTSSVVALDAD
+270 LYASSVIALDAD

-288 HYQFVPHD
+288 HYQFMPND
-296 PWDWDAMQTPVMVDA
+296 AWDWDAMQTPVIVDA

-316 PRKLVYWAHRNGV
+316 PRKLLYWANRNGV

-340 LAGTPFVKLTWLA
+340 LSGKPFAKVTWLA
-353 GFDQNGRPK
+353 GFDENGRPK
-362 ITPSSLPSAEGT
+362 LQPNSLPTAEGT
-374 LVYPGVQGGTNWYA
+374 LLYPGVQGATNWYA

-405 YYSVFEE
+405 YYSVYQE
-412 GAAEYTPGRRYNGG
+412 GEAEYVPGRRFNGG
-426 DIQQPLAFNRNTT
+426 NIRQPLAFGRNTT
-439 LLPDEDQG
+439 LLPNEEQG
-447 YGAVK
+447 YGALK
-452 AIDPKTGRMVWQVK
+452 ALNPKTGETVWQVK
-466 YADLTEGGV
+466 FADLTEGGV

-480 DVLFTGNREGYF
+480 DVVFTGNREGYF
-492 HAYDAR
+492 QAFDAR

-513 AGPVSYSVDGK
+513 AGPVTFSVDGK
-524 QYVAIA
+524 QYVAVA

-536 VFGLR
+536 VFGLP
-541 E
+541 